1 MVETHAKRGNEIF
14 GQERM
19 NAVLQKLGGGDRRSI
34 GRSDEVVAE
43 VLAEPSLFGPLFEGL
58 LQPDPLIRM
67 RSADAIEKI
76 TRQHPAYL
84 QPYKTQLIQQV
95 AHIDQQE
102 VCWHVAQLF
111 SRLELTPNERP
122 AVLHVLSTYLNHPSK
137 IVKTCAMQ
145 ALADL
150 AEQDAALQPSIV
162 AQLET
167 LTASGSP
174 AMQSRGRK
182 LLAHL
187 KKLGAQKL

>member
-1 MVETHAKRGNEIF
+1 MH
-14 GQERM
+14 
-19 NAVLQKLGGGDRRSI
+19 AVLQKLTGGDRRSI

-58 LQPDPLIRM
+58 LQPDPRIRM

-95 AHIDQQE
+95 AQINQQE
-102 VCWHVAQLF
+102 VCWHVAQFF
-111 SRLELTPNERP
+111 SRLELTPDERL
-122 AVLHVLSTYLNHPSK
+122 AVLQILSTYLTHPSK
-137 IVKTCAMQ
+137 IVKTFAMQ

-150 AEQDAALQPSIV
+150 AAQDDTLRSGVIN
-162 AQLET
+162 QLER
-167 LTASGSP
+167 LTTTGSP

-182 LLAHL
+182 LLARL
-187 KKLGAQKL
+187 KK

>member
-1 MVETHAKRGNEIF
+1 
-14 GQERM
+14 M
-19 NAVLQKLGGGDRRSI
+19 NAVLQKLTGGDRRSI

-43 VLAEPSLFGPLFEGL
+43 VLAEPSLFGPLFEGFFHS
-58 LQPDPLIRM
+58 DPLIRM

-84 QPYKTQLIQQV
+84 QPYKTQLIGQV
-95 AHIDQQE
+95 AQNDQQE

-111 SRLELTPNERP
+111 SRLELTPAERQ
-122 AVLHVLSTYLNHPSK
+122 AVLQILSTYLNHSSK

-150 AEQDAALQPSIV
+150 AEQDAALRPGIV
-162 AQLET
+162 ARLET
-167 LTASGSP
+167 LITGGSP

-182 LLAHL
+182 LLARL
-187 KKLGAQKL
+187 KINTPVRSA